1 MKKAILAVTL
11 VLLGCSGAGAAGGFE
26 QQFTAACGAS
36 SNLEPAVCACM
47 ARKAESDL
55 KPDERAFVLAVL
67 EKNTQQADALRGKL
81 GLEGMMKAGT
91 FMTKVSDCAGA
102 TTP

>member
-1 MKKAILAVTL
+1 MKKGILTVAAV
-11 VLLGCSGAGAAGGFE
+11 VLGCGGAEAAGGFE
-26 QQFTAACGAS
+26 QRFTAACGAS

-47 ARKAESDL
+47 SRKAESEL

-67 EKNTQQADALRGKL
+67 EKDTKLAEQLRGTL

-91 FMTKVSDCAGA
+91 FMTKVSACAGGA
-102 TTP
+102 TP